1 MKTKLPLYI
10 LISLLLVSCVLTD
23 RGDTG
28 ESKPESYVPLDLT
41 SLSLRQ
47 KVGQLFII
55 RPEYLDTTLAPQQ
68 IFEGKISGTRR
79 ITPAMQDFYSQYPAG
94 GIVLFYRNIEDETQL
109 TLFTK
114 EIHSLG
120 PNYPLICIDEEGG
133 RVARIANNDS
143 FNVPKYQSM
152 QAIGDSGDPALALEC
167 GSTIGTYL
175 RRYGIDIDF
184 APVADVNSNPDNT
197 VIGDRSFSS
206 NPLIAGNMCSAFL
219 TGLEQTGVA
228 GCLKHFPGHGDT
240 STDSHLGYVELNKT
254 RGELEQTELLPFKIS
269 IQNGAELIMSA
280 HISVPKVTGSTEPC
294 SLSYTMLTKILRE
307 ELGYNGIIITDALEM
322 RAVSS
327 SYDSAQ
333 ACIKALEA
341 GADILLMPF
350 DYVQAFEGVLAAV
363 EDGRISE
370 ERLDQSLER
379 ITALKNKIHSYVAG
393 GNRNTVY

>member
-10 LISLLLVSCVLTD
+10 LISLLLASCVLTD
-23 RGDTG
+23 KGG
-28 ESKPESYVPLDLT
+28 SQPEPYVPFDLT
-41 SLSLRQ
+41 SLTLRQ

-68 IFEGKISGTRR
+68 IFEGQITGTRQ

-94 GIVLFYRNIEDETQL
+94 GIVLFYRNITDEAQL
-109 TLFTK
+109 TAFTK
-114 EIHSLG
+114 QIHSLG
-120 PNYPLICIDEEGG
+120 QNYPLICIDEEGG

-143 FNVPKYQSM
+143 FNVPKYESM
-152 QAIGDSGDPALALEC
+152 QAIGSTGNAQAAKDC
-167 GSTIGTYL
+167 GTSIGTYL

-206 NPLIAGNMCSAFL
+206 NPVIAGNMCSAFL
-219 TGLEQTGVA
+219 AGLEQTGVA

-240 STDSHLGYVELNKT
+240 TTDSHLGYVELNKT
-254 RGELEQTELLPFKIS
+254 REQLEQTELLPFKIG
-269 IQNGAELIMSA
+269 IQNGAGLIMSA

-294 SLSYTMLTKILRE
+294 SLSYTMLTQILRE
-307 ELGYNGIIITDALEM
+307 ELGYDGIIITDALEM

-327 SYDSAQ
+327 SYDSAE

-363 EDGRISE
+363 QNGRISE

-379 ITALKNKIHSYVAG
+379 ITALKNKIHSYVG
-393 GNRNTVY
+393 SSGRNAVH